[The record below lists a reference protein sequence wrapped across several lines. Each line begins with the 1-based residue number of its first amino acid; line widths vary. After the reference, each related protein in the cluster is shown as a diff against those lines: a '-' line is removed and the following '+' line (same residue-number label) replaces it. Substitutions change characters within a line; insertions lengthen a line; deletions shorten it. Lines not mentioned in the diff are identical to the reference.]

1 MTESELYHHGIK
13 GQKWGVR
20 RFQNEDGT
28 LTSAGKKHVAERKS
42 GNFNSSGGTDL
53 TRLGGSSGGGGG
65 GGAPLDEED
74 QKKLDEDMER
84 MKGLLEQRIADGD
97 LEDHPLVE
105 DDDDVSVIIYENGS
119 DPEKMSK
126 QQFDTYKRQLQ
137 EFDKYAR
144 NRLAE
149 ARADKGH
156 QGERA
161 RNTEI
166 RKDQA
171 RRKLEGSET
180 AKRTKEVNETGTEK
194 TRLAKNDAA
203 IARGEKVHR
212 SIGQQQVEAHSDTPS
227 ITSNL
232 HKSSN
237 KVRDVAGRMSSADT
251 SAAHREN
258 LRGQKRT
265 EYQRDQNSR
274 QRQNMSNRGY
284 DASSTILTKK
294 SEYDRAKREAAELAE
309 QELKRKNIKH
319 SYQAPSESELYHRYP
334 FIQR

>member
-28 LTSAGKKHVAERKS
+28 LTSAGKKHVAEGKS
-42 GNFNSSGGTDL
+42 GSFNSKGGTDL
-53 TRLGGSSGGGGG
+53 SQLGGSSGGGGG

-84 MKGLLEQRIADGD
+84 MKELLEQRIADGD

-119 DPEKMSK
+119 DPDKMSK

-137 EFDKYAR
+137 EFDKYAHD
-144 NRLAE
+144 RLAE
-149 ARADKGH
+149 ARVDKGH

-161 RNTEI
+161 RNVETL
-166 RKDQA
+166 KDQT
-171 RRKLEGSET
+171 RRKLEGIDT
-180 AKRTKEVNETGTEK
+180 AKRTKELNENGTEK

-203 IARGEKVHR
+203 VAQGEKTHR
-212 SIGQQQVEAHSDTPS
+212 RISPDGGKKAQSDTPS

-232 HKSSN
+232 HKTQSKLKDAAN
-237 KVRDVAGRMSSADT
+237 KVRSADT

-265 EYQRDQNSR
+265 EYQRDKNAR
-274 QRQNMSNRGY
+274 QRQSMSNRGY
-284 DASSTILTKK
+284 DASSTILSKK
-294 SEYDRAKREAAELAE
+294 MEYDRAKREAAEFAGHSKAYV
-309 QELKRKNIKH
+309 EL
-319 SYQAPSESELYHRYP
+319 SDLV
-334 FIQR
+334 